1 MIEDRAIMENTI
13 VWVNR
18 VEFIIDLKVFDRR
31 ITCCNAILNVARTHC
46 NPIKVDLTDHTN
58 DSV

>member
-1 MIEDRAIMENTI
+1 MENTI